1 MSQPSIK
8 DSQADKYNDDCI
20 AFVEYMENFTNSIE
34 EFGIEEFGMHYGL
47 VLSLIK
53 TAERLLVLDNFPN
66 SEFIEL
72 SEVLSD
78 VADITAKKWLEQKK
92 Y

>member
-20 AFVEYMENFTNSIE
+20 GAVEYLDNFNNSIE
-34 EFGIEEFGMHYGL
+34 EFIEEFGMHYGL

-53 TAERLLVLDNFPN
+53 TAERMLFLDSFPN
-66 SEFIEL
+66 SQFIDISEKL
-72 SEVLSD
+72 SEI
-78 VADITAKKWLEQKK
+78 ADEVAKKYNK
-92 Y
+92 